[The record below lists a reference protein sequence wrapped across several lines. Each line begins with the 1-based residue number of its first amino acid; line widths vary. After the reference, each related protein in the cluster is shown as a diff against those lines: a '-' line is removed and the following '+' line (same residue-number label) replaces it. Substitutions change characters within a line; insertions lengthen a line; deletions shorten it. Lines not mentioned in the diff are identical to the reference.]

1 NGSSRRSSTPSASM
15 VRGSASSLGCSRT
28 SAASQTPSP
37 TSAYNSSSASQW
49 RFTLAPPS
57 PSPRGSLTLSGQ
69 DLLRTWQTR
78 RVAPLPVLNAWP
90 SLHPQPLRLL
100 AHFPLSRHHRLRRL
114 LRSKPSNLHGPPAFS
129 RATLSQ
135 QHSCTFFRN
144 HFPQRQA
151 PSADD
156 NHGMELFSSRVKRQ

>member
-1 NGSSRRSSTPSASM
+1 MPAARSEGAAAAKR
-15 VRGSASSLGCSRT
+15 RGSASSLGCSRT
-28 SAASQTPSP
+28 SAASQTPFP

-49 RFTLAPPS
+49 RFTLATPS

-78 RVAPLPVLNAWP
+78 RVAPLRV
-90 SLHPQPLRLL
+90 L

-114 LRSKPSNLHGPPAFS
+114 PRSKPSNLHGPPAFF

-135 QHSCTFFRN
+135 QHSSATTS
-144 HFPQRQA
+144 PSGKA

-156 NHGMELFSSRVKRQ
+156 NHGMDLFSSMVKRQLDRRSLY